1 MVNRANQWWVDLNY
15 GNYCWAIVIIA
26 ELPVVIRAELLKL
39 EINYGNYSWAIVI
52 IAELPIVIRAELLKL
67 EMNNNNKVPIVTSKC
82 WHKVTS
88 HEL

>member
-1 MVNRANQWWVDLNY
+1 MVNRANQWWV
-15 GNYCWAIVIIA
+15 
-26 ELPVVIRAELLKL
+26 EL
-39 EINYGNYSWAIVI
+39 NYGNYSWAIVI
-52 IAELPIVIRAELLKL
+52 IAELPKVIRAELLKL